1 MDKIQ
6 APMIGEILLQEFM
19 VPFGVSAYRLAKDID
34 VPYSRIRG
42 ILDNR
47 IGITADTSIRLGA
60 YFGVSDSYFLSLQ
73 TDIDLRKTR
82 KKLEEVVAKIKTH
95 PNHLPSFHPKNR

>member
-34 VPYSRIRG
+34 SNSRNPR
-42 ILDNR
+42 
-47 IGITADTSIRLGA
+47 
-60 YFGVSDSYFLSLQ
+60 
-73 TDIDLRKTR
+73 
-82 KKLEEVVAKIKTH
+82 
-95 PNHLPSFHPKNR
+95 

>member
-60 YFGVSDSYFLSLQ
+60 YFGVSDFLSLQ

-82 KKLEEVVAKIKTH
+82 EKLEEVVAKIKTH
-95 PNHLPSFHPKNR
+95 PNLLPSFHPKNR

>member
-1 MDKIQ
+1 MGKIQ
-6 APMIGEILLQEFM
+6 TPKIGEILLQEFM
-19 VPFGVSAYRLAKDID
+19 VPFGVSAFRLAKDID

-73 TDIDLRKTR
+73 TDIDLRKAR
-82 KKLEEVVAKIKTH
+82 EKLEEVVTKIKTH
-95 PNHLPSFHPKNR
+95 PDYLVSSHPKNR

>member
-6 APMIGEILLQEFM
+6 TPKIGEILLQEFM
-19 VPFGVSAYRLAKDID
+19 VPFGVSAYRLAKGID

-82 KKLEEVVAKIKTH
+82 EKLEEVVAKIKTH
-95 PNHLPSFHPKNR
+95 PSHLPSFHPKNR

>member
-1 MDKIQ
+1 MNSIK
-6 APMIGEILLQEFM
+6 APKIGEILLQEYM

-73 TDIDLRKTR
+73 MDIDLRNAR
-82 KKLEEVVAKIKTH
+82 EKLKEEVLKIKRL
-95 PNHLPSFHPKNR
+95 NRHLPPSSTR

>member
-1 MDKIQ
+1 MGKIQ
-6 APMIGEILLQEFM
+6 TPKIGEILLQEFM
-19 VPFGVSAYRLAKDID
+19 VPFGVSAYRLAQYID

-60 YFGVSDSYFLSLQ
+60 YFGVSDSYFLFLQ
-73 TDIDLRKTR
+73 ADIDLRKAR
-82 KKLEEVVAKIKTH
+82 EKLEEVVAKIKTH
-95 PNHLPSFHPKNR
+95 PNNLTSFHPKNR